1 MRWQDTL
8 RELDAKFAAGALS
21 ADQHRRMRD
30 EVLAEASGTVS
41 LSAAPPLAVSEPPLA
56 VSEPPRPPVAP
67 PPQPERMDV
76 PRFSPSLSESIDG
89 RSLFANTASKRSR
102 LTPLLVIIG
111 LAVAA
116 GGVWFYLT
124 WPPRADEV
132 NSPPPR
138 VEQSATLANR
148 LPKLP
153 GTVIVAPAMLP
164 AAVGIQ
170 FGLYPPAVAQG
181 VGGSSAGLA
190 NVAATDGPT
199 TITAN
204 LLDNAAGPDRTAE
217 VVAHATAGGW
227 ELAKAP
233 DFEARVSVVQSVSGQ
248 FQLYRAVYKSDR
260 STVIITIAGPRSDQA
275 RPAFDAIVERALADL
290 PAR

>member
-8 RELDAKFAAGALS
+8 RELDAQFAAGALS

-41 LSAAPPLAVSEPPLA
+41 LSAAPPLAVTEPA
-56 VSEPPRPPVAP
+56 RPPIAP
-67 PPQPERMDV
+67 PAPERMDV

-89 RSLFANTASKRSR
+89 RSLFANTASKRGR

-111 LAVAA
+111 LALAA

-124 WPPRADEV
+124 RSTAADEV

-153 GTVIVAPAMLP
+153 GTVIVAPAVLP

-170 FGLYPPAVAQG
+170 FGFYPPAVAQG
-181 VGGSSAGLA
+181 VSGSSAGLA

-199 TITAN
+199 AITAN

-227 ELAKAP
+227 QLAKAP
-233 DFEARVSVVQSVSGQ
+233 DFEARVSVVQSVSGEI
-248 FQLYRAVYKSDR
+248 QLYRAVYKSDR
-260 STVIITIAGPRSDQA
+260 STVIITTAGPRTDQA
-275 RPAFDAIVERALADL
+275 RPAFDAIVEHALADL